1 MLKEQDSC
9 LQPFREWFFETE
21 FRSWWQLN
29 GCVGVPLYKIYKR
42 NTAWRREVA
51 PLTEDE
57 LNNNEVYNQK
67 PMRGTTVNIGTDDN
81 AASSSYISSSSSTT
95 AASSIKTNGSI
106 VDNVLSNIGGSS
118 TTTPTTNGI
127 PIPPPP
133 PPPSSSKRN
142 YAVER
147 DDSIDELVKAIKAPR
162 KRVNKHVFYVKTILF

>member
-1 MLKEQDSC
+1 MLKEQDSH

-67 PMRGTTVNIGTDDN
+67 PMRGTAVNIGTDDN
-81 AASSSYISSSSSTT
+81 AASSSYITSSSTT

-133 PPPSSSKRN
+133 PPSSSKRN

-162 KRVNKHVFYVKTILF
+162 KRVNKHVLYVKTILF

>member
-1 MLKEQDSC
+1 M
-9 LQPFREWFFETE
+9 
-21 FRSWWQLN
+21 
-29 GCVGVPLYKIYKR
+29 
-42 NTAWRREVA
+42 A

-67 PMRGTTVNIGTDDN
+67 PMRGTTVNIGNDDN